1 MGPGVRRGDGVGVET
16 TLRDPRSSA
25 RSYVHRIPRR
35 NRDDR
40 VSPLCGR
47 DGRINKAVSSK
58 R

>member
-16 TLRDPRSSA
+16 RLRDPRSSA

-47 DGRINKAVSSK
+47 DGLNQ
-58 R
+58 